1 MVIDPHDLHHEFPE
15 YREAISSLKVSNAHF
30 ARLFGEYHVVNNEV
44 VKAEEGST
52 LLGDI
57 ELEALKKQRLKLKD
71 DLYGMLKDHVPA

>member
-15 YREAISSLKVSNAHF
+15 YQDAIHSLKLSNAHF
-30 ARLFGEYHVVNNEV
+30 AKLFGEYHAVNNEV

-52 LLGDI
+52 NPGDA

-71 DLYGMLKDHVPA
+71 DLYEILKGHAPA